1 MACSHT
7 VSIRFAC
14 LYQISSEVFVSS
26 GARRGLSRMSLL
38 GVRRRLLCA
47 AVKPPC
53 SLCCSLW
60 FLLLLGA
67 GSLLLLARLQN
78 LTEPV
83 LQRRPG

>member
-7 VSIRFAC
+7 ASIRFAC

-26 GARRGLSRMSLL
+26 GARRGGSRMSLL
-38 GVRRRLLCA
+38 GVRRLLCA

-83 LQRRPG
+83 LQWRPG